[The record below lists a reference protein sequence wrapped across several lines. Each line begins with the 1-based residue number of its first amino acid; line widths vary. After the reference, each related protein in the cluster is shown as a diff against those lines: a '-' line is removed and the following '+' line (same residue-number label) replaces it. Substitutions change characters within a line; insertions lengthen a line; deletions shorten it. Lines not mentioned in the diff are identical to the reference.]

1 MRRGF
6 MHSHGFKILVIFL
19 GLTLCCVLGLAASK
33 HKNLGGKNPNNPP
46 RHAVKS
52 IQSEDGD
59 IIDCIDIYKQPSFE
73 HPALKDHIIQLEP
86 SYVPNKEENP
96 TSEQPS
102 RTVTSQQKWWRSGSC
117 PKGTIPVR
125 RSHHDEDLLSEQDYA
140 ARKPPSLNIHE
151 KNRAKALVLTVG
163 YNYAGV
169 KGDMR
174 VYQPFVEFDDEYS
187 TTKLC
192 LVSGPRYNFESVEA
206 GWAVN
211 PRTYGDRE
219 TRLYAYWTA
228 DASNKTGCFDVICPG
243 FVQVSH
249 EIALGAA
256 LSPISVI
263 KGLPWLMTLFL
274 FKDPDT
280 NNIWVQYEGKI
291 NIGYWPADLFGT
303 LTYGAEAAEW
313 GGEVYSTKLGRPPHT
328 GTHMGNGRFPDGG
341 TGNSGY
347 FKRLRV
353 LDISLNLKLPEWMT
367 TYEDE
372 YFCYRGDYI
381 SDYIEDPEFYYGGP
395 GRNWRCP

>member
-6 MHSHGFKILVIFL
+6 LHSHGSTGLVIFL
-19 GLTLCCVLGLAASK
+19 GCVLGLATPK
-33 HKNLGGKNPNNPP
+33 HNNLGGIKPNYPP

-59 IIDCIDIYKQPSFE
+59 IIDCIDINKQPSLE
-73 HPALKDHIIQLEP
+73 HPALKDHNIQLEP
-86 SYVPNKEENP
+86 SYIPDKEENP

-102 RTVTSQQKWWRSGSC
+102 RTVTSQQTWRKSGSC

-125 RSHHDEDLLSEQDYA
+125 RSHHDEKLV
-140 ARKPPSLNIHE
+140 RKQGYSVMESPSNVKE
-151 KNRAKALVLTVG
+151 TNRSKAIVVSIG
-163 YNYAGV
+163 SNHIGV

-187 TTKLC
+187 TTKIC
-192 LVSGPRYNFESVEA
+192 LVSGPYYNFESVEA

-219 TRLYAYWTA
+219 TRFYAYWTA
-228 DASNKTGCFDVICPG
+228 DASNKTGCFDITCPG

-263 KGLPWLMTLFL
+263 KGLPWLLTLFL
-274 FKDPDT
+274 FKDQDT
-280 NNIWVQYEGKI
+280 NNIWVRYEDRI
-291 NIGYWPADLFGT
+291 NIGYWPADLFGY
-303 LTYGAEAAEW
+303 LTFGAEAAEW

-328 GTHMGNGRFPDGG
+328 GTHMGNGQFPDWG
-341 TGNSGY
+341 TGYSGY
-347 FKRLRV
+347 FKRMRI
-353 LDISLNLKLPEWMT
+353 LDIGLNLKMPQWMT
-367 TYEDE
+367 SYDDE
-372 YFCYRGDYI
+372 YWCYRGDYI
-381 SDYIEDPEFYYGGP
+381 SDYIEDPEYYYGGP